1 MGIYEKLT
9 TQGSNYSGFDG
20 TTPPVS
26 NMDVETSTLHYAYSI
41 NGTPNMVGY
50 PQPLPPISLLDLN
63 GVTPPKY
70 IDNLPEGL
78 GGLLG

>member
-9 TQGSNYSGFDG
+9 SQGSNLSQYDG
-20 TTPPVS
+20 TTPPIS
-26 NMDVETSTLHYAYSI
+26 NMDVPTSTLHYEYSI
-41 NGTPNMVGY
+41 NGNPNMVGF
-50 PQPLPPISLLDLN
+50 PEPLPPPSLLDLN